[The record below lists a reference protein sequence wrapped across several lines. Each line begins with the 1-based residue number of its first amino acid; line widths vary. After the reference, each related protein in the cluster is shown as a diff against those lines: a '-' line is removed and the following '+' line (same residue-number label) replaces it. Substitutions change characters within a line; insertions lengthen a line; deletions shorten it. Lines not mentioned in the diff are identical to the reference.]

1 MMNNLGM
8 NPMGM
13 NPMQMNNMGMM
24 GMNNQP
30 NLMDQTALNVKS
42 IIEPYENK
50 IRELEE
56 IIKQKDFE
64 ITVLKQK
71 LNKNVSNNNLMDM
84 NMNPMMNMNMN
95 NPWMNANPMI
105 NMNPLMDMNMN
116 NSFDNREKISIL
128 MKSNVNKTIECY
140 KDEKASCLKKYLA
153 LTYNYELISYDKTLE
168 EHGISNGSI
177 INIADKIYTVRFMDG
192 SGISKILNLDGD
204 CPVKKA
210 IELYFK
216 LINKENLYQKLL
228 GNEINYAF
236 IFNATVLNNR
246 DETPIKNIFNLN
258 IIPKVIV
265 NEPNNLPGG
274 KSKE

>member
-1 MMNNLGM
+1 MNNLGM

-71 LNKNVSNNNLMDM
+71 LNNNVSKNNLMTINPNLMM

-95 NPWMNANPMI
+95 NPWMNPSF
-105 NMNPLMDMNMN
+105 N
-116 NSFDNREKISIL
+116 NNRERIYVL
-128 MKSNVNKTIECY
+128 LKSNINSTIECF
-140 KDEKASCLKKYLA
+140 KDDKTSILEKYLI
-153 LTYNYELISYDKTLE
+153 LTYNYEPLYDKTLE
-168 EHGISNGSI
+168 ECGISNNSIINVTDKIYNVTFSATSGLKKTLTLSGDCPIKKAIKLYFRRLNRENIYEELLNNQKHLFFIYGSI
-177 INIADKIYTVRFMDG
+177 ILSI
-192 SGISKILNLDGD
+192 
-204 CPVKKA
+204 
-210 IELYFK
+210 
-216 LINKENLYQKLL
+216 
-228 GNEINYAF
+228 
-236 IFNATVLNNR
+236 R
-246 DETPIKNIFNLN
+246 DERPLN
-258 IIPKVIV
+258 IILSYPNPVITV
-265 NEPNNLPGG
+265 NDTDNIIGG

>member
-1 MMNNLGM
+1 
-8 NPMGM
+8 
-13 NPMQMNNMGMM
+13 
-24 GMNNQP
+24 
-30 NLMDQTALNVKS
+30 MDQTALNVKS

-95 NPWMNANPMI
+95 NPWMNANPMM

-116 NSFDNREKISIL
+116 NSFDNRERISIL
-128 MKSNVNKTIECY
+128 IKSNINKTIECY

-177 INIADKIYTVRFMDG
+177 INIADKIYTIHFMDT
-192 SGISKILNLDGD
+192 SGILKRLNLDGD

-258 IIPKVIV
+258 TIPKVVV
-265 NEPNNLPGG
+265 NNFHLPGG

>member
-30 NLMDQTALNVKS
+30 NLMDQTALNIKN
-42 IIEPYENK
+42 IIQPYENK

-84 NMNPMMNMNMN
+84 KMNPMMNMMNMNPMMNMNMN
-95 NPWMNANPMI
+95 NPWMNANPMM
-105 NMNPLMDMNMN
+105 NVNPLMDMNMN
-116 NSFDNREKISIL
+116 YSFDNREKISIL
-128 MKSNVNKTIECY
+128 IKSNVNKTIECY
-140 KDEKASCLKKYLA
+140 KDVKASYLKKYLN
-153 LTYNYELISYDKTLE
+153 LTYNYEEISYDKTLE
-168 EHGISNGSI
+168 ENGISNGSVV
-177 INIADKIYTVRFMDG
+177 NMTNKVYYVCFKET
-192 SGISKILNLDGD
+192 SGFSKLLRLDGD

-236 IFNATVLNNR
+236 IYNATVLNNR
-246 DETPIKNIFNLN
+246 DETPIKKNF
-258 IIPKVIV
+258 
-265 NEPNNLPGG
+265 
-274 KSKE
+274 

>member
-153 LTYNYELISYDKTLE
+153 LTYNYEPIYDKTLGE
-168 EHGISNGSI
+168 YGISNGSI

-258 IIPKVIV
+258 NNPKVIV
-265 NEPNNLPGG
+265 NEPNNLHGG